1 MENSKETPKFNYS
14 GLILSAS
21 MAFLYIISG
30 IFLVKTNGLS
40 SVIGY
45 LDLIWGII
53 YAVMSAIVHFT
64 KLYVFKKTTEEA
76 KNTATLEITHHEA
89 SNATVADTKND

>member
-14 GLILSAS
+14 GPILSAS

-30 IFLVKTNGLS
+30 IFLVKTTGFS

-45 LDLIWGII
+45 LDLIWGIL
-53 YAVMSAIVHFT
+53 YAVMSAVVHFT
-64 KLYVFKKTTEEA
+64 KFYVFKKTTEET
-76 KNTATLEITHHEA
+76 KNTATLEITHHEV
-89 SNATVADTKND
+89 SDATVTDTKND